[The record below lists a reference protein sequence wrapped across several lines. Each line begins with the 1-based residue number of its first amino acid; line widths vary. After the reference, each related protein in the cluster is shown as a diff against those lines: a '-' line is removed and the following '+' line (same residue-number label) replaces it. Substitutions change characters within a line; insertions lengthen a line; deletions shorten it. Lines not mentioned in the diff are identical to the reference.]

1 MEEVDLS
8 DQPRQRVSSDNLSA
22 DLDESPDPRI
32 QVELERLN
40 TSTDTINKL
49 EVDLDEAR
57 MLFRQL
63 LADSTHRIDLLAKRL
78 GKCVEQS
85 RPYYDAR
92 INAKQALRETQAAAV
107 RYERA
112 MSQHA
117 AAREMVFLAEE
128 GLMQKGCVFDHTW
141 QEMLNHATSKVNDAE
156 REKIESAAEHRRT
169 SALYHEAETR
179 VKALQKELKR
189 AIAKSRPYFELKSA
203 VNQQLEAQKQQV
215 RQLEESV
222 ARAKVTYAQALS
234 NLETISDEIHRN
246 RQSQLDLGVRG
257 IGVGAESP
265 LPPLQTIDGGHQLA
279 THPLHYAESSIEAN
293 TQEFKS
299 LPGKL
304 GPVAAP
310 IMATVIGKCWW
321 QDLRGDW
328 CIRPDQGPYYTHFWQ
343 TAVASSTTVSVTS
356 SMAAATSSTTATSRA
371 TAAALAMTH
380 CEVARE
386 ENASLVM
393 EPRGNSK
400 LELEPREDRSLEL
413 EPREDRSLVLEP
425 REDRSMVLDG
435 GEARNLVLDGGED
448 RSLVLEPRE
457 DRSLVLDG
465 GEVLV
470 DDGDGTA
477 TYTDLTGWQVI
488 GLGSPALSP
497 ATQYLTVEDRDSIVS
512 DTESL
517 ASIEML
523 SDEAIAGLML
533 DEELAEAST
542 SICTPLNTP
551 VVDPPMSLTASIQSW
566 PTFLQSYVRAAQH
579 TAETTATHSMPEQQ
593 DLGEDEYSGITESL
607 TGLELDTLHSG
618 TRQLQPPHTLS
629 LLHDSSSDQ
638 SSPEDLTPGYAPLRD
653 TPYSPEDFLPS
664 NQDLSAQPLDEASS
678 RLGPSASDDV
688 REEPHRSS
696 WVLENAPPAHK

>member
-8 DQPRQRVSSDNLSA
+8 DQPSQRINSDNLST
-22 DLDESPDPRI
+22 DLDDSPDPRI

-92 INAKQALRETQAAAV
+92 INAKQ
-107 RYERA
+107 RA

-265 LPPLQTIDGGHQLA
+265 LPPLQTIDGGLPLA
-279 THPLHYAESSIEAN
+279 AHPLHYAESTLEAN

-310 IMATVIGKCWW
+310 IMATV
-321 QDLRGDW
+321 
-328 CIRPDQGPYYTHFWQ
+328 Q
-343 TAVASSTTVSVTS
+343 TAAAKASSTSYSGASSLPATIAPITTS
-356 SMAAATSSTTATSRA
+356 LPATIAPTTASLLATLASTTASLPTTIAQTTATTSSVV
-371 TAAALAMTH
+371 MTH
-380 CEVARE
+380 FVDGARGSAVSAARQAE
-386 ENASLVM
+386 ENSIMVMDTAEDSSLVRETPKDSSLVM
-393 EPRGNSK
+393 EAGDVVV
-400 LELEPREDRSLEL
+400 EE
-413 EPREDRSLVLEP
+413 V
-425 REDRSMVLDG
+425 DG
-435 GEARNLVLDGGED
+435 A
-448 RSLVLEPRE
+448 
-457 DRSLVLDG
+457 
-465 GEVLV
+465 
-470 DDGDGTA
+470 A
-477 TYTDLTGWQVI
+477 TSTDLTGWQVV

-533 DEELAEAST
+533 DEELAEASN
-542 SICTPLNTP
+542 SICTPLSTP
-551 VVDPPMSLTASIQSW
+551 VLDPPLPLTSSIHSW
-566 PTFLQSYVRAAQH
+566 PTFLQNYVSASQLTSETTTSDSKAAQQDQS
-579 TAETTATHSMPEQQ
+579 EEQC
-593 DLGEDEYSGITESL
+593 SGITQSL
-607 TGLELDTLHSG
+607 SGLELDSLHPG
-618 TRQLQPPHTLS
+618 IRQLQPPHTLA
-629 LLHDSSSDQ
+629 LHRDSSSDQ

-664 NQDLSAQPLDEASS
+664 SRDHSAQPSDEASS
-678 RLGPSASDDV
+678 PLSTSMNDEV
-688 REEPHRSS
+688 RDEPHRSS
-696 WVLENAPPAHK
+696 WVLENVPPAQK

>member
-8 DQPRQRVSSDNLSA
+8 DQPSQRINSDNLST
-22 DLDESPDPRI
+22 DLDDSPDPRI

-49 EVDLDEAR
+49 EVDLD
-57 MLFRQL
+57 L

-189 AIAKSRPYFELKSA
+189 AIAKSSLNARRSLLQMNNLVRMHQLQLLPYFELKSA

-265 LPPLQTIDGGHQLA
+265 LPPLQTIDGGLPLA
-279 THPLHYAESSIEAN
+279 AHPLHYAESTLEAN

-310 IMATVIGKCWW
+310 IMATV
-321 QDLRGDW
+321 
-328 CIRPDQGPYYTHFWQ
+328 Q
-343 TAVASSTTVSVTS
+343 TAAAKASSTSYSGASSLPATIAPITTS
-356 SMAAATSSTTATSRA
+356 LPATIAPTTASLLATLASTTASLPTTIAQTTATTSSVV
-371 TAAALAMTH
+371 MTH
-380 CEVARE
+380 FVDGARGSAVSAARQAE
-386 ENASLVM
+386 ENSIMVMDTAEDSSLVRETPKDSSLVM
-393 EPRGNSK
+393 EAGDVVV
-400 LELEPREDRSLEL
+400 EE
-413 EPREDRSLVLEP
+413 V
-425 REDRSMVLDG
+425 DG
-435 GEARNLVLDGGED
+435 A
-448 RSLVLEPRE
+448 
-457 DRSLVLDG
+457 
-465 GEVLV
+465 
-470 DDGDGTA
+470 A
-477 TYTDLTGWQVI
+477 TSTDLTGWQVV

-533 DEELAEAST
+533 DEELAEASN
-542 SICTPLNTP
+542 SICTPLSTP
-551 VVDPPMSLTASIQSW
+551 VLDPPLPLTSSIHSW
-566 PTFLQSYVRAAQH
+566 PTFLQNYVSASQLTSETTTSDSKAAQQDQS
-579 TAETTATHSMPEQQ
+579 EEQC
-593 DLGEDEYSGITESL
+593 SGITQSL
-607 TGLELDTLHSG
+607 SGLELDSLHPG
-618 TRQLQPPHTLS
+618 IRQLQPPHTLA
-629 LLHDSSSDQ
+629 LHRDSSSDQ

-664 NQDLSAQPLDEASS
+664 SRDHSAQPSDEASS
-678 RLGPSASDDV
+678 PLSTSMNDEV
-688 REEPHRSS
+688 RDEPHRSS
-696 WVLENAPPAHK
+696 WVLENVPPAQK

>member
-189 AIAKSRPYFELKSA
+189 AIAKSSLNARRSLLQMNNLVRMHQLQLLPYFELKSA

-234 NLETISDEIHRN
+234 NLETISDEIHR
-246 RQSQLDLGVRG
+246 
-257 IGVGAESP
+257 
-265 LPPLQTIDGGHQLA
+265 
-279 THPLHYAESSIEAN
+279 
-293 TQEFKS
+293 
-299 LPGKL
+299 
-304 GPVAAP
+304 
-310 IMATVIGKCWW
+310 
-321 QDLRGDW
+321 
-328 CIRPDQGPYYTHFWQ
+328 Q

>member
-1 MEEVDLS
+1 MMEEVDLS
-8 DQPRQRVSSDNLSA
+8 DQPRQRVNSDNLSSEV
-22 DLDESPDPRI
+22 DETPDPRI

-63 LADSTHRIDLLAKRL
+63 LADSTHRIDILAKRL

-189 AIAKSRPYFELKSA
+189 AIAKSSLNARRSLLQMNNLVRMHQLQLLPYFELKSA

-234 NLETISDEIHRN
+234 NLETISDEIHR
-246 RQSQLDLGVRG
+246 
-257 IGVGAESP
+257 
-265 LPPLQTIDGGHQLA
+265 
-279 THPLHYAESSIEAN
+279 
-293 TQEFKS
+293 
-299 LPGKL
+299 
-304 GPVAAP
+304 
-310 IMATVIGKCWW
+310 
-321 QDLRGDW
+321 
-328 CIRPDQGPYYTHFWQ
+328 Q
-343 TAVASSTTVSVTS
+343 TAVTPSVTAYVTTCTAATKLSTTAASHLTAA
-356 SMAAATSSTTATSRA
+356 AAATAATTNAAAAITTTAAA
-371 TAAALAMTH
+371 TAAAAVTTATMTAATITTAAANTTAAAATAASAAATAAAAAAATAAYVMTQ
-380 CEVARE
+380 CDSQAGGSAVSGTCTAEENCSTARE
-386 ENASLVM
+386 
-393 EPRGNSK
+393 GGQ
-400 LELEPREDRSLEL
+400 
-413 EPREDRSLVLEP
+413 DRSLVMDAGDVLA
-425 REDRSMVLDG
+425 EDVD
-435 GEARNLVLDGGED
+435 EA
-448 RSLVLEPRE
+448 
-457 DRSLVLDG
+457 
-465 GEVLV
+465 
-470 DDGDGTA
+470 A
-477 TYTDLTGWQVI
+477 TCTDLSGWQVI

-497 ATQYLTVEDRDSIVS
+497 ATQYLAVEDRDSIIS

-551 VVDPPMSLTASIQSW
+551 IVDPPLSLASAIQSW
-566 PTFLQSYVRAAQH
+566 PTFFQSYVNAAQR
-579 TAETTATHSMPEQQ
+579 TAEMITSHSKFAQQ
-593 DLGEDEYSGITESL
+593 DHDDEESSGITESL
-607 TGLELDTLHSG
+607 TGLELDSLHTG

-629 LLHDSSSDQ
+629 LHHDSSSDQ

-664 NQDLSAQPLDEASS
+664 SQDNSAQPFDEAQ
-678 RLGPSASDDV
+678 
-688 REEPHRSS
+688 EEPHCSS
-696 WVLENAPPAHK
+696 WILEKLPLARK

>member
-8 DQPRQRVSSDNLSA
+8 DQPSQRINSDNLST
-22 DLDESPDPRI
+22 DLDDSPDPRI

-189 AIAKSRPYFELKSA
+189 AIAKSSLNARRSLLQMNNLVRMHQLQLLPYFELKSA

-234 NLETISDEIHRN
+234 NLETISDEIHR
-246 RQSQLDLGVRG
+246 
-257 IGVGAESP
+257 
-265 LPPLQTIDGGHQLA
+265 
-279 THPLHYAESSIEAN
+279 
-293 TQEFKS
+293 
-299 LPGKL
+299 
-304 GPVAAP
+304 
-310 IMATVIGKCWW
+310 
-321 QDLRGDW
+321 
-328 CIRPDQGPYYTHFWQ
+328 Q
-343 TAVASSTTVSVTS
+343 TAAAKASSTSYSGASSLPATIAPITTS
-356 SMAAATSSTTATSRA
+356 LPATIAPTTASLLATLASTTASLPTTIAQTTATTSSVV
-371 TAAALAMTH
+371 MTH
-380 CEVARE
+380 FVDGARGSAVSAARQAE
-386 ENASLVM
+386 ENSIMVMDTAEDSSLVRETPKDSSLVM
-393 EPRGNSK
+393 EAGDVVV
-400 LELEPREDRSLEL
+400 EE
-413 EPREDRSLVLEP
+413 V
-425 REDRSMVLDG
+425 DG
-435 GEARNLVLDGGED
+435 A
-448 RSLVLEPRE
+448 
-457 DRSLVLDG
+457 
-465 GEVLV
+465 
-470 DDGDGTA
+470 A
-477 TYTDLTGWQVI
+477 TSTDLTGWQVV

-533 DEELAEAST
+533 DEELAEASN
-542 SICTPLNTP
+542 SICTPLSTP
-551 VVDPPMSLTASIQSW
+551 VLDPPLPLTSSIHSW
-566 PTFLQSYVRAAQH
+566 PTFLQNYVSASQLTSETTTSDSKAAQQDQS
-579 TAETTATHSMPEQQ
+579 EEQC
-593 DLGEDEYSGITESL
+593 SGITQSL
-607 TGLELDTLHSG
+607 SGLELDSLHPG
-618 TRQLQPPHTLS
+618 IRQLQPPHTLA
-629 LLHDSSSDQ
+629 LHRDSSSDQ

-664 NQDLSAQPLDEASS
+664 SRDHSAQPSDEASS
-678 RLGPSASDDV
+678 PLSTSMNDEV
-688 REEPHRSS
+688 RDEPHRSS
-696 WVLENAPPAHK
+696 WVLENVPPAQK

>member
-1 MEEVDLS
+1 MMEEVDLS
-8 DQPRQRVSSDNLSA
+8 DQPRQRVNSDNLSSEV
-22 DLDESPDPRI
+22 DETPDPRI

-63 LADSTHRIDLLAKRL
+63 LADSTHRIDILAKRL

-234 NLETISDEIHRN
+234 NLETISDEIHRT
-246 RQSQLDLGVRG
+246 RQCQLDLGVRG

-265 LPPLQTIDGGHQLA
+265 LPPLQTIDGGLPLP
-279 THPLHYAESSIEAN
+279 THPLHYAESSLETN

-310 IMATVIGKCWW
+310 IMATG
-321 QDLRGDW
+321 
-328 CIRPDQGPYYTHFWQ
+328 Q
-343 TAVASSTTVSVTS
+343 TAVTPSVTAYVTTCTAATKLSTTAASHLTAA
-356 SMAAATSSTTATSRA
+356 AAATAATTNAAAAITTTAAA
-371 TAAALAMTH
+371 TAAAAVTTATMTAATITTAAANTTAAAATAASAAATAAAAAAATAAYVMTQ
-380 CEVARE
+380 CDSQAGGSAVSGTCTAEENCSTARE
-386 ENASLVM
+386 
-393 EPRGNSK
+393 GGQ
-400 LELEPREDRSLEL
+400 
-413 EPREDRSLVLEP
+413 DRSLVMDAGDVLA
-425 REDRSMVLDG
+425 EDVD
-435 GEARNLVLDGGED
+435 EA
-448 RSLVLEPRE
+448 
-457 DRSLVLDG
+457 
-465 GEVLV
+465 
-470 DDGDGTA
+470 A
-477 TYTDLTGWQVI
+477 TCTDLSGWQVI

-497 ATQYLTVEDRDSIVS
+497 ATQYLAVEDRDSIIS

-551 VVDPPMSLTASIQSW
+551 IVDPPLSLASAIQSW
-566 PTFLQSYVRAAQH
+566 PTFFQSYVNAAQR
-579 TAETTATHSMPEQQ
+579 TAEMITSHSKFAQQ
-593 DLGEDEYSGITESL
+593 DHDDEESSGITESL
-607 TGLELDTLHSG
+607 TGLELDSLHTG

-629 LLHDSSSDQ
+629 LHHDSSSDQ

-664 NQDLSAQPLDEASS
+664 SQDNSAQPFDEAQ
-678 RLGPSASDDV
+678 
-688 REEPHRSS
+688 EEPHCSS
-696 WVLENAPPAHK
+696 WILEKLPLARK

>member
-1 MEEVDLS
+1 MMEEVDLS
-8 DQPRQRVSSDNLSA
+8 DQPRQRVNSDNLSSEV
-22 DLDESPDPRI
+22 DETPDPRI

-63 LADSTHRIDLLAKRL
+63 LADSTHRIDILAKRL

-189 AIAKSRPYFELKSA
+189 AIAKSSLNARRSLLQMNNLVRMHQLQLLPYFELKSA

-234 NLETISDEIHRN
+234 NLETISDEIHRT
-246 RQSQLDLGVRG
+246 RQCQLDLGVRG

-265 LPPLQTIDGGHQLA
+265 LPPLQTIDGGLPLP
-279 THPLHYAESSIEAN
+279 THPLHYAESSLETN

-310 IMATVIGKCWW
+310 IMATG
-321 QDLRGDW
+321 
-328 CIRPDQGPYYTHFWQ
+328 Q
-343 TAVASSTTVSVTS
+343 T
-356 SMAAATSSTTATSRA
+356 AAATITTAAANTTAAAATAASAAA
-371 TAAALAMTH
+371 TAAAAAAATAAYVMTQ
-380 CEVARE
+380 CDSQAGGSAVSGTCTAEENCSTARE
-386 ENASLVM
+386 
-393 EPRGNSK
+393 GGQ
-400 LELEPREDRSLEL
+400 
-413 EPREDRSLVLEP
+413 DRSLVMDAGDVLA
-425 REDRSMVLDG
+425 EDVD
-435 GEARNLVLDGGED
+435 EA
-448 RSLVLEPRE
+448 
-457 DRSLVLDG
+457 
-465 GEVLV
+465 
-470 DDGDGTA
+470 A
-477 TYTDLTGWQVI
+477 TCTDLSGWQVI

-497 ATQYLTVEDRDSIVS
+497 ATQYLAVEDRDSIIS

-551 VVDPPMSLTASIQSW
+551 IVDPPLSLASAIQSW
-566 PTFLQSYVRAAQH
+566 PTFFQSYVNAAQR
-579 TAETTATHSMPEQQ
+579 TAEMITSHSKFAQQ
-593 DLGEDEYSGITESL
+593 DHDDEESSGITESL
-607 TGLELDTLHSG
+607 TGLELDSLHTG

-629 LLHDSSSDQ
+629 LHHDSSSDQ

-664 NQDLSAQPLDEASS
+664 SQDNSAQPFDEAQ
-678 RLGPSASDDV
+678 
-688 REEPHRSS
+688 EEPHCSS
-696 WVLENAPPAHK
+696 WILEKLPLARK

>member
-1 MEEVDLS
+1 MMEEVDLS
-8 DQPRQRVSSDNLSA
+8 DQPRQRVNSDNLSSEV
-22 DLDESPDPRI
+22 DETPDPRI

-63 LADSTHRIDLLAKRL
+63 LADSTHRIDILAKRL

-234 NLETISDEIHRN
+234 NLETISDEIHRT
-246 RQSQLDLGVRG
+246 RQCQLDLGVRG

-265 LPPLQTIDGGHQLA
+265 LPPLQTIDGGLPLP
-279 THPLHYAESSIEAN
+279 THPLHYAESSLETN

-310 IMATVIGKCWW
+310 IMATG
-321 QDLRGDW
+321 
-328 CIRPDQGPYYTHFWQ
+328 
-343 TAVASSTTVSVTS
+343 
-356 SMAAATSSTTATSRA
+356 
-371 TAAALAMTH
+371 
-380 CEVARE
+380 
-386 ENASLVM
+386 
-393 EPRGNSK
+393 
-400 LELEPREDRSLEL
+400 
-413 EPREDRSLVLEP
+413 
-425 REDRSMVLDG
+425 
-435 GEARNLVLDGGED
+435 
-448 RSLVLEPRE
+448 
-457 DRSLVLDG
+457 
-465 GEVLV
+465 
-470 DDGDGTA
+470 
-477 TYTDLTGWQVI
+477 
-488 GLGSPALSP
+488 
-497 ATQYLTVEDRDSIVS
+497 
-512 DTESL
+512 
-517 ASIEML
+517 
-523 SDEAIAGLML
+523 
-533 DEELAEAST
+533 
-542 SICTPLNTP
+542 
-551 VVDPPMSLTASIQSW
+551 
-566 PTFLQSYVRAAQH
+566 
-579 TAETTATHSMPEQQ
+579 
-593 DLGEDEYSGITESL
+593 
-607 TGLELDTLHSG
+607 
-618 TRQLQPPHTLS
+618 
-629 LLHDSSSDQ
+629 
-638 SSPEDLTPGYAPLRD
+638 
-653 TPYSPEDFLPS
+653 
-664 NQDLSAQPLDEASS
+664 
-678 RLGPSASDDV
+678 
-688 REEPHRSS
+688 
-696 WVLENAPPAHK
+696 

>member
-1 MEEVDLS
+1 MMEEVDLS
-8 DQPRQRVSSDNLSA
+8 DHPSQRINSNNLSSDV
-22 DLDESPDPRI
+22 DESPDPRI

-85 RPYYDAR
+85 RPYYEAR
-92 INAKQALRETQAAAV
+92 IHAKQALRETQAAAV

-128 GLMQKGCVFDHTW
+128 GLMQKGCTFDQTW

-189 AIAKSRPYFELKSA
+189 AIAKSRPYFELKAA

-222 ARAKVTYAQALS
+222 ARAKLTYSQALA

-265 LPPLQTIDGGHQLA
+265 LPPLQTIDGGLPLA
-279 THPLHYAESSIEAN
+279 AHPLHYAESSLEAN

-304 GPVAAP
+304 GPLAAP
-310 IMATVIGKCWW
+310 IMATV
-321 QDLRGDW
+321 R
-328 CIRPDQGPYYTHFWQ
+328 T
-343 TAVASSTTVSVTS
+343 VASTTTTSVTPVASGMATITTSVSAPSQLTASAISASVVSRHTDAGAGDSAKDPVREVGENSAVREAREDS
-356 SMAAATSSTTATSRA
+356 SVLMQSEEVVVEEVDGAATS
-371 TAAALAMTH
+371 
-380 CEVARE
+380 
-386 ENASLVM
+386 
-393 EPRGNSK
+393 
-400 LELEPREDRSLEL
+400 
-413 EPREDRSLVLEP
+413 
-425 REDRSMVLDG
+425 
-435 GEARNLVLDGGED
+435 
-448 RSLVLEPRE
+448 
-457 DRSLVLDG
+457 
-465 GEVLV
+465 
-470 DDGDGTA
+470 
-477 TYTDLTGWQVI
+477 TDLMGWQVV

-497 ATQYLTVEDRDSIVS
+497 ATQHLTVEDRDSIVS

-533 DEELAEAST
+533 DEELAEASN
-542 SICTPLNTP
+542 SMCAPLNTP
-551 VVDPPMSLTASIQSW
+551 VVDPPLSVTSFIQSW
-566 PTFLQSYVRAAQH
+566 PAFLQNHISAAKP
-579 TAETTATHSMPEQQ
+579 TPETTTASHSASAQQ
-593 DLGEDEYSGITESL
+593 YHDEDEHSDVTQSL
-607 TGLELDTLHSG
+607 MELELDSLQPG
-618 TRQLQPPHTLS
+618 TRQFQPPRS
-629 LLHDSSSDQ
+629 LALHRDSSSDH

-664 NQDLSAQPLDEASS
+664 TQDHSARPSDKVASPTS
-678 RLGPSASDDV
+678 SSFKEEGQ
-688 REEPHRSS
+688 EEPHRSS
-696 WVLENAPPAHK
+696 WVLESAPPAQK